1 MKKFISRYDFTLLLC
16 LVLVG
21 VLLWHIQDS
30 RERFQQLED
39 TNLAMARENNRLA
52 QELSLVET
60 KGLLRDHWV
69 GYSDI
74 DEREKTIKFH
84 LTLVPRAYGPET
96 RVSAVC
102 NGETLA
108 LEWDNN
114 GTYRTT
120 LTAPLEESCQITS
133 VSVAQGEETKQVDM
147 AWELMDYQ
155 DFTPRFTSGGFYPDY
170 YGSGDEDTCLVEG
183 MIHLENAKGYAVEVG
198 LGNNTGTLRTLVD
211 GEIVEETPVKWEDF
225 GTMYRTEPKISVSM
239 VPGQVTECVLVLT
252 DAQGLA
258 FHYTAFRYQAEE
270 TRADF
275 FRAHQCDISTQVYG
289 PGGTLLY
296 TLPGDGSIPNTEE
309 EGIQWKG

>member
-69 GYSDI
+69 GYVGI
-74 DEREKTIKFH
+74 DKT
-84 LTLVPRAYGPET
+84 E
-96 RVSAVC
+96 
-102 NGETLA
+102 
-108 LEWDNN
+108 
-114 GTYRTT
+114 
-120 LTAPLEESCQITS
+120 Q
-133 VSVAQGEETKQVDM
+133 
-147 AWELMDYQ
+147 
-155 DFTPRFTSGGFYPDY
+155 
-170 YGSGDEDTCLVEG
+170 
-183 MIHLENAKGYAVEVG
+183 
-198 LGNNTGTLRTLVD
+198 
-211 GEIVEETPVKWEDF
+211 
-225 GTMYRTEPKISVSM
+225 TMYRTEPKISVSM